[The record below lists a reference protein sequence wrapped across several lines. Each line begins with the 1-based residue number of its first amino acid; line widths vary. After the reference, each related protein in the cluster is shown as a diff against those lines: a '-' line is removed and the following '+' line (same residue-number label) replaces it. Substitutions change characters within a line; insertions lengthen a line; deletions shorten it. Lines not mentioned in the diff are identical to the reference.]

1 MKDHKTEEN
10 EGVIW
15 ENFRKRAEVLRNS
28 ARSIRLIS
36 DDQKEAIFQARADSL
51 RLEKGKVCED
61 KDLLKLISFY
71 VAGEFF
77 GIEVKY
83 LQEVYE
89 VAQVTKIPCTPAVLT
104 GLINYRGTVLT
115 IINLSALFEL
125 QCDAGTGKGPVR
137 ENPYRP
143 YADVSKKI
151 LIVKY
156 KGAKAGIIIERLDN
170 LLELRKTSVRPVS
183 SFFHNKNRIITSE
196 IKMNHLPLLII
207 DPEALLNDERLIVNE
222 DVC

>member
-1 MKDHKTEEN
+1 MKDHKTKETED
-10 EGVIW
+10 VIW

-36 DDQKEAIFQARADSL
+36 EDQKETIFQARADSL
-51 RLEKGKVCED
+51 SLEKGKVCED

-71 VAGEFF
+71 VAGELF

-89 VAQVTKIPCTPAVLT
+89 VAQITKIPCTPAVLT

-125 QCDAGTGKGPVR
+125 QPGDGAAKGPVR
-137 ENPYRP
+137 ENRYRP

-156 KGAKAGIIIERLDN
+156 EGTKAGIVIERLDN
-170 LLELRKTSVRPVS
+170 LLELPKASVQPMS

-196 IKMNHLPLLII
+196 IKMNNLPLLMI
-207 DPEALLNDERLIVNE
+207 DPEELLNDERLVVNE